1 MAFGVATKYN
11 YLVREPEEFGMPVDG
26 KMGFT
31 LLDSSGSVKRLI
43 PSPMFGLVAR
53 ASLPIMTILQK
64 TYVSIQ
70 FSDINCEAYN
80 NFTFFWNSLI
90 NSNLNKKIQAYL
102 NSYYFMNK

>member
-1 MAFGVATKYN
+1 MKVGNHSVPNVAFGVATKYN

-80 NFTFFWNSLI
+80 NFVNQMGTHFFGTH
-90 NSNLNKKIQAYL
+90 
-102 NSYYFMNK
+102 